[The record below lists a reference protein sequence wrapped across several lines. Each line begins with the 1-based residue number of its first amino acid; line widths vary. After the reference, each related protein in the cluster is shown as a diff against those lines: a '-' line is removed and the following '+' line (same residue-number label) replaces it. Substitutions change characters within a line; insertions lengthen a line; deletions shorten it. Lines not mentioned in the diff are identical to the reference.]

1 MPQTEHVTHL
11 VGHHLADVILR
22 SSQCAGIGQGFIGQ
36 QVFQALGILVSKLH
50 RLHVAE
56 AIGRHP
62 REALRRL
69 ASHGVGGELLLVGH
83 NVAHGTQQGAGAG
96 LTTESKNTRHVSLP
110 VFGLAGARVDEDV
123 GVGEAGV
130 VPGDPLHDVVAG
142 VRSGDACGC
151 LFGPDEVGAEG
162 PVPIQNTVLHCLDI
176 VGRGIGAVVEDHRLR
191 DIESGHLRRGPTGAL
206 LQTRLSFEE
215 ARVTQI

>member
-1 MPQTEHVTHL
+1 M
-11 VGHHLADVILR
+11 GHHLAHVILR

-36 QVFQALGILVSKLH
+36 QVFQALGVLMRELH

-96 LTTESKNTRHVSLP
+96 LTTESEDARHVGLT
-110 VFGLAGARVDEDV
+110 VFGLAGARVDENV
-123 GVGEAGV
+123 GVGEAGI
-130 VPGDPLHDVVAG
+130 VPGNPLHDVVSG
-142 VRSGDACGC
+142 VRSGDTGRS
-151 LFGPDEVGAEG
+151 LLGPDEVGTEG
-162 PVPIQNTVLHCLDI
+162 PVPI
-176 VGRGIGAVVEDHRLR
+176 
-191 DIESGHLRRGPTGAL
+191 
-206 LQTRLSFEE
+206 
-215 ARVTQI
+215 